1 MARLP
6 DTAAHFSSVSVVS
19 AVALLSLLAAC
30 SPADS
35 GGSSNSSATGAPAT
49 SGEPE
54 KLTAKIV
61 GTYPFD
67 ASSFTQGL
75 EVAPDGT
82 LYVATGMQ
90 GQSRIYRT
98 TADGVQEASEDLEPE
113 FFGEGITR
121 VRDHVWQLTW
131 QNNTAIK
138 RDAETLDELDRTTFT
153 GEGWGLCYREDAD
166 EVIFSDGTDE
176 LRRMD
181 PETLEERGR
190 FTVTDQGA
198 PVTGINELECVG
210 DDIYANVFTTT
221 DIVRIDA
228 ESGVVEALIDA
239 SGLPNN
245 ATPDPNH
252 VLNGIARIPDT
263 DGEFY
268 LTGKRWPDM
277 YRVTFEPK

>member
-35 GGSSNSSATGAPAT
+35 GGSSNSSATGAPAA

-54 KLTAKIV
+54 KLTAKVV

-98 TADGVQEASEDLEPE
+98 TADGVQGASKDLEPE

-138 RDAETLDELDRTTFT
+138 RDAETLNELDRTTYT

-228 ESGVVEALIDA
+228 ESGAVEALIDA

-277 YRVTFEPK
+277 YRVTFEPE